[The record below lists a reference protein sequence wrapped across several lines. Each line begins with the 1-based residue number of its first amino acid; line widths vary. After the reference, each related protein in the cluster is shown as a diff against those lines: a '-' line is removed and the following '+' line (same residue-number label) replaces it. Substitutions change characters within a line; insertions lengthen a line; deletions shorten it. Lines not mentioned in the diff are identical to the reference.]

1 MASSLT
7 VGEQIADILD
17 EYEKE
22 VQETARKVIKKVAQE
37 TAKKVAEAAR
47 EQGIYNEN
55 TKSRKGHYVDG
66 FRVKTIPDRDIPSY
80 FVHNAKKPQLT
91 HLLENGHLTRNGG
104 RTKARPHFIRGQEW
118 ADSVIV
124 RRIEEKL

>member
-1 MASSLT
+1 MANRLE

-22 VQETARKVIKKVAQE
+22 VQDTARKVLKSVAEE
-37 TAKKVAEAAR
+37 TAKKVADEAR
-47 EQGIYNEN
+47 DQKIYNKD

-66 FRVKTIPDRDIPSY
+66 FKVKTIPDRGIPSF
-80 FVHNAKKPQLT
+80 FVHNARKPQLT
-91 HLLENGHLTRNGG
+91 HLLENGHLKRNGE

-118 ADSVIV
+118 AESVIV
-124 RRIEEKL
+124 SRIEAKL